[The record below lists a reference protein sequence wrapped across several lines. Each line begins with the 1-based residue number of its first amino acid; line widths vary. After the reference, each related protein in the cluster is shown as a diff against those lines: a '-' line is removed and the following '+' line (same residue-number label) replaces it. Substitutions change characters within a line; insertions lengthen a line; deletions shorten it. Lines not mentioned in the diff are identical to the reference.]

1 MILDSK
7 FSNQSGLPL
16 HQTDPDT
23 HIPFVMFGG
32 TDHAILIIP
41 VK

>member
-1 MILDSK
+1 MILDSRLA
-7 FSNQSGLPL
+7 NESGLPL

-23 HIPFVMFGG
+23 HRPFVMFGG
-32 TDHAILIIP
+32 TKQAILIIP